1 MYKARYLQMSV
12 MQPNGNT
19 MNQLKKITFKGY
31 KSFYDETTVELGNL
45 NILIG
50 ANQSGKSNFLDL
62 LEFLSEAA
70 NKELANAVA
79 RRGGI
84 DDLLNWGINADNF
97 HIKMWLD
104 LRETLNSKFGSTHTR
119 DPEFVFSLRLSKVRH
134 SYEIREEILQNE
146 PSFYLN
152 ADSNKWE
159 IVDDKGVDNGSAT
172 RTNKSELAISTLD
185 VRYYQVSFVKDYLS
199 NVLVYDVFDTMRGS
213 DIRQSVIVGKHFSE
227 TFPTQLMKGG
237 GNLSNVLHTL
247 QNGSDY
253 QADLEEYEFTLKRA
267 FPTFEGLKFPSA
279 GEHGKIIA
287 SWKDSRYEKYIP
299 LSSLSDG
306 TLRFMC
312 LLAVLYDPNPPS
324 LICIDEPEVG
334 LHPDMLRLLAAVIH
348 ETAQRTQVIIS
359 THSPDLLTYL
369 KSPESVLICE
379 SENGKSRITKPKP
392 EELTVFLEEYTM
404 GELWKSGT
412 IGGRP

>member
-1 MYKARYLQMSV
+1 

-62 LEFLSEAA
+62 LELLSEAA
-70 NKELANAVA
+70 NIELEKSIQ

-84 DDLLNWGINADNF
+84 DGLLNWGGEEDNF

-134 SYEIREEILQNE
+134 SYEIREETLQNK
-146 PSFYLN
+146 PDFSLN
-152 ADSNKWE
+152 AGPATWKIALDKE
-159 IVDDKGVDNGSAT
+159 FDPDKGT
-172 RTNKSELAISTLD
+172 RTNKNELIIALNPHQHVETL
-185 VRYYQVSFVKDYLS
+185 FVQDYLS
-199 NVLVYDVFDTMRGS
+199 NLFVYDVFDTTSKS
-213 DIRQSVIVGKHFSE
+213 DIRQAAIVGASFSE
-227 TFPTQLMKGG
+227 TSPTRLMKGG
-237 GNLSNVLHTL
+237 GNLSNVLHTM
-247 QNGSDY
+247 QNDSRY
-253 QADLEEYEFTLKRA
+253 QSDLEEYEFTLKRA
-267 FPTFEGLKFPSA
+267 FPTFEGLKFPA
-279 GEHGKIIA
+279 VGGHGKIIA
-287 SWKDSRYEKYIP
+287 NWKDSRYPNFVP

-334 LHPDMLRLLAAVIH
+334 LHPDMLRLLAAVIRRAS
-348 ETAQRTQVIIS
+348 ERTQVIIS
-359 THSPDLLTYL
+359 THSSDLLTYL
-369 KSPESVLICE
+369 ESPDSIIVCE
-379 SENGKSRITKPKP
+379 NENGRSSLKQLNGEDLKSW
-392 EELTVFLEEYTM
+392 LDFYTM
-404 GELWKSGT
+404 GELWKSGEV
-412 IGGRP
+412 GGRP